1 MKQATPHKAFL
12 HLIRAKYHQ
21 ITAAGCG
28 KHFSNIPFSEFPGAK
43 RRLKKAHEQPGIKT
57 NSTQLPLN
65 FPQSPVQIH
74 VPSTACDVVTFLTV
88 KDNCVC

>member
-1 MKQATPHKAFL
+1 M
-12 HLIRAKYHQ
+12 RAKYHHITRVKNSRFWQ
-21 ITAAGCG
+21 ILAAV
-28 KHFSNIPFSEFPGAK
+28 NISPTFFYSEFPDAK
-43 RRLKKAHEQPGIKT
+43 RRLKKVHEQPGIKT
-57 NSTQLPLN
+57 NSTLN

>member
-1 MKQATPHKAFL
+1 M
-12 HLIRAKYHQ
+12 RAKYHHITRGKNSRFWQ
-21 ITAAGCG
+21 ILAAV
-28 KHFSNIPFSEFPGAK
+28 NISPTFFYSEFPDAK

-74 VPSTACDVVTFLTV
+74 VPSTACDVITSLTV
-88 KDNCVC
+88 KDNCVY